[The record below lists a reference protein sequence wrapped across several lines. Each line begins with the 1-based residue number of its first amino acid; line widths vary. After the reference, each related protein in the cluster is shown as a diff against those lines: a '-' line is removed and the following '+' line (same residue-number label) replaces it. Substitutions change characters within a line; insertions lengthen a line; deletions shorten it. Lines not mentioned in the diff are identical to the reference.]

1 VDNMLVAMFFVDI
14 LALIILF
21 LIKNKISEKKF
32 TNIKQ
37 RIFTWFVIIMLFYLA
52 TMSRIYLL
60 LLFGLIST
68 LAFKEFLQFAY
79 IKYNSELMITSI
91 VVNLAFYLGIYFKN
105 LYVLL
110 ILFILIALRFYKRAF
125 IIFAFF
131 ITTYLIGSISYIDD
145 LNFIVNYMILIELND
160 VFQYISG
167 NIFGERKITPNISPN
182 KTVEGLI
189 GGMILTTLTA
199 ALLKYIFH
207 INYQIKFIPY
217 IALIGFF
224 GDIFISALKRKVNLK
239 DSGTLLLGHGGIL
252 DRADSL
258 IFTAPII
265 LFIFKYS

>member
-1 VDNMLVAMFFVDI
+1 MLLLMLFVDI

-21 LIKNKISEKKF
+21 FIRNKISDKKF

-37 RIFTWFVIIMLFYLA
+37 RIFTWFIIIILFYLA

-110 ILFILIALRFYKRAF
+110 ILFILIALRFYKKAF
-125 IIFAFF
+125 ITFAFF

-145 LNFIVNYMILIELND
+145 LNFIINYLILIELND

-189 GGMILTTLTA
+189 GGIILTTLTA
-199 ALLKYIFH
+199 SLLKYFANIDF
-207 INYQIKFIPY
+207 QVKFIPY
-217 IALIGFF
+217 ICLIGFL
-224 GDIFISALKRKVNLK
+224 GDIFISSLKRRVNLK
-239 DSGTLLLGHGGIL
+239 DSGNLLSGHGGIL
-252 DRADSL
+252 DRVDSL
-258 IFTAPII
+258 IFTAPLI
-265 LFIFKYS
+265 LLIFKL

>member
-1 VDNMLVAMFFVDI
+1 MLVAMFFVDI

-21 LIKNKISEKKF
+21 FIKNKISEKKF

-37 RIFTWFVIIMLFYLA
+37 RIFTWFVIIVLFYLT
-52 TMSRIYLL
+52 TMNRIYLL
-60 LLFGLIST
+60 LLFGFIST
-68 LAFKEFLQFAY
+68 LSFKEFLQFAH
-79 IKYNSELMITSI
+79 IKYDSELIITSI
-91 VVNLAFYLGIYFKN
+91 IVNLAFYLGIYFKN

-110 ILFILIALRFYKRAF
+110 ILFVLIALRFYKRGF
-125 IIFAFF
+125 ITFAFF
-131 ITTYLIGSISYIDD
+131 ITSYLIGSISYIDD
-145 LNFIVNYMILIELND
+145 LDFIINYLILIELND

-199 ALLKYIFH
+199 ILLKYIFH

-217 IALIGFF
+217 IALIGFV
-224 GDIFISALKRKVNLK
+224 GDIFISALKRKVHLK

-252 DRADSL
+252 DRVDSL

>member
-1 VDNMLVAMFFVDI
+1 MLLLMLFVDI

-21 LIKNKISEKKF
+21 FIRNKISDKKF

-37 RIFTWFVIIMLFYLA
+37 RIFTWFVIIILFYLG
-52 TMSRIYLL
+52 SRDRIYILI
-60 LLFGLIST
+60 LFGIISI
-68 LAFKEFLQFAY
+68 LSFKEFLQFAY
-79 IKYNSELMITSI
+79 IKYDNELKIFSFI
-91 VVNLAFYLGIYFKN
+91 VNLIFYIGIYFKN
-105 LYVLL
+105 IYILL
-110 ILFILIALRFYKRAF
+110 ILFMLVCIRFYKRGF

-131 ITTYLIGSISYIDD
+131 ITSYLIGSISYIDD
-145 LNFIVNYMILIELND
+145 LNFIINYLILIELND

-199 ALLKYIFH
+199 ILLKYIFH

-217 IALIGFF
+217 IALIGFI

-252 DRADSL
+252 DRVDSL

>member
-1 VDNMLVAMFFVDI
+1 MLVAMFFVDI

-37 RIFTWFVIIMLFYLA
+37 RIFTWFIIIILFYLA

-105 LYVLL
+105 LHVLL

-145 LNFIVNYMILIELND
+145 LNFIINYMILIELND

-189 GGMILTTLTA
+189 GGIIFTTLTA
-199 ALLKYIFH
+199 SLLKYFANIDF
-207 INYQIKFIPY
+207 QVKFIPY
-217 IALIGFF
+217 ICLIGFL
-224 GDIFISALKRKVNLK
+224 GDIFISALKRRVNLK
-239 DSGTLLLGHGGIL
+239 DSGNLLLGHGGIL
-252 DRADSL
+252 DRVDSL
-258 IFTAPII
+258 IFTAPLI
-265 LFIFKYS
+265 LLIFKL

>member
-1 VDNMLVAMFFVDI
+1 MLVAMFFVNI

-21 LIKNKISEKKF
+21 LIKNKIPEKKF

-37 RIFTWFVIIMLFYLA
+37 RIFTWFIIIILFYLA

-145 LNFIVNYMILIELND
+145 LNFVINYMILIELND

-189 GGMILTTLTA
+189 GGIILTTLTA
-199 ALLKYIFH
+199 TLLKNFVN
-207 INYQIKFIPY
+207 INFQVKFIPY
-217 IALIGFF
+217 ICLIGFI
-224 GDIFISALKRKVNLK
+224 GDVFISALKRKVNLK

-252 DRADSL
+252 DRVDSL

-265 LFIFKYS
+265 LLIFKL

>member
-1 VDNMLVAMFFVDI
+1 MLVAMFFVDI

-37 RIFTWFVIIMLFYLA
+37 RIFTWFIIIILFYLA
-52 TMSRIYLL
+52 TMSRVYLL

-145 LNFIVNYMILIELND
+145 LNFIINYLILIELND

-189 GGMILTTLTA
+189 GGIILTTLTA
-199 ALLKYIFH
+199 SLLKYFANIDF
-207 INYQIKFIPY
+207 QVKFIPY
-217 IALIGFF
+217 ICLIGFL
-224 GDIFISALKRKVNLK
+224 GDIFISALKRRVNLK
-239 DSGTLLLGHGGIL
+239 DSGNLLLGHGGIL
-252 DRADSL
+252 DRVDSL
-258 IFTAPII
+258 IFTAPLI
-265 LFIFKYS
+265 LLIFKL